1 MSNNDRIPPGMKKR
15 GVPLGEALEQYFER
29 QGMKRRVQQ
38 ASVIPEWPRLVG
50 AKIAEVTTPR
60 EVLRDGTLIVG
71 VQSAA
76 WMQELQMMSPE
87 IIKQLAQRGK
97 KIKRIL
103 WRAE

>member
-1 MSNNDRIPPGMKKR
+1 LSNKKR
-15 GVPLGEALEQYFER
+15 RGVQLGEALEGYFER
-29 QGMKRRVQQ
+29 HGIKRRIQQ

-50 AKIAEVTTPR
+50 PKIAEVTTPR

-71 VQSAA
+71 VKSAA

-87 IIKQLAQRGK
+87 IIKQLGRRGK
-97 KIKRIL
+97 KIKRIR

>member
-1 MSNNDRIPPGMKKR
+1 LSNNDHIPPGMKKR

-29 QGMKRRVQQ
+29 HGMKRRVQQ